1 MKLTVNSAGE
11 SAGQMQNTT
20 EPVEAKPAV
29 DEHKAEEA
37 AVVPAPPSAEE
48 KTTTGTDEQTAA
60 TVVASEVAAN

>member
-1 MKLTVNSAGE
+1 MLVTYAVNFAGE

-48 KTTTGTDEQTAA
+48 KTTDDEQTAA
-60 TVVASEVAAN
+60 TVASEAPAN

>member
-1 MKLTVNSAGE
+1 MRLIFAGE

-48 KTTTGTDEQTAA
+48 KTITTDEQTAA
-60 TVVASEVAAN
+60 TVASEAPAN

>member
-1 MKLTVNSAGE
+1 MRLIFAGE

-37 AVVPAPPSAEE
+37 AVVPAPPSAE
-48 KTTTGTDEQTAA
+48 KTITTDEQTAA
-60 TVVASEVAAN
+60 TVASEAPAN

>member
-1 MKLTVNSAGE
+1 MFVTFAGE

-48 KTTTGTDEQTAA
+48 KTTTTDEQRPLQPSRAKRPPT
-60 TVVASEVAAN
+60 N